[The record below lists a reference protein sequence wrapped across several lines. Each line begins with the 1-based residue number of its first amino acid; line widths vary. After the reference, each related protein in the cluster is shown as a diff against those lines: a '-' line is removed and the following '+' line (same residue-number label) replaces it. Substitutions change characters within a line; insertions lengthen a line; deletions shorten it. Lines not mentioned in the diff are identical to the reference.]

1 MINLHQHH
9 PKGILI
15 FVIRQSYI
23 DEIMVE
29 AKRRPIPGP
38 GKYNPEKTLDE
49 VKKEVDEM
57 KKKKIKPTERP
68 TYLNEY

>member
-1 MINLHQHH
+1 
-9 PKGILI
+9 
-15 FVIRQSYI
+15 
-23 DEIMVE
+23 MVE

-38 GKYNPEKTLDE
+38 GKYNPDKTLDE